1 MPGFSFT
8 MHQIQFWLELHSR
21 VQTLLGSI
29 QRSHRPLA
37 EFRGSEK
44 EWKGRKRRGIG
55 KGRGEEGRETGGE
68 KGREKKGRERK
79 RREGKGKKKWCGKG
93 EEGGGSGNLSA
104 PPSFFLRAPLLL

>member
-44 EWKGRKRRGIG
+44 EWKGK
-55 KGRGEEGRETGGE
+55 
-68 KGREKKGRERK
+68 EKKGREGKEEVVWK
-79 RREGKGKKKWCGKG
+79 R
-93 EEGGGSGNLSA
+93 GGGRGKWKFVG
-104 PPSFFLRAPLLL
+104 PSFIFPACALAIITQRFFLELLASLQLSLAVMLSSNVNP